1 MVLVKQHGQWSSS
14 DLLAAL
20 SKQHWRLVKSREAQ
34 QAARGAYIDAL
45 RVCLQ
50 ALEAAL

>member
-1 MVLVKQHGQWSSS
+1 MLAVLLKQS
-14 DLLAAL
+14 
-20 SKQHWRLVKSREAQ
+20 WRLVKSREAQ

-50 ALEAAL
+50 ALEPAL